1 MDVPRPQELEA
12 SLWLVTF
19 LCRKGFPF
27 YQGCAW
33 TRVQRGTNPVP
44 ASSSEWG
51 LLAFCAL
58 EPLLPHPSPS
68 PIFSILPQPSS
79 IYTSIQPSTHLSIF
93 WPAPIRHL
101 STHLFTH
108 PSNLC
113 PSIYSPH
120 IHPSI
125 HPFNPLFSVE
135 SRPWEPSSSLTEAA
149 GSQRSPKER
158 WARAEDS
165 TGTNTV
171 RGQGMRLLPSISQS
185 ISPSVTILWA
195 PTTHQAQF

>member
-1 MDVPRPQELEA
+1 MA
-12 SLWLVTF
+12 F

-33 TRVQRGTNPVP
+33 TTVQRGTNPVP

-51 LLAFCAL
+51 LLSFCAL

-68 PIFSILPQPSS
+68 PVFSILPHPSS
-79 IYTSIQPSTHLSIF
+79 IYTSIQPSTHLSIIQ
-93 WPAPIRHL
+93 PAPIHHL
-101 STHLFTH
+101 STH

-125 HPFNPLFSVE
+125 PLTRTSLFSVE
-135 SRPWEPSSSLTEAA
+135 SRAREPSDSLMEAA
-149 GSQRSPKER
+149 ASQRSPKER

-185 ISPSVTILWA
+185 ISPSITILCA